1 MRVGQRGRTENLAGR
16 VFGESHGLVSCERR
30 NEALPNRKPKL
41 LMAAVGGDGGSKAS
55 GRCADSEDGEKG
67 CWGAV

>member
-1 MRVGQRGRTENLAGR
+1 MRGGQRGRTENLAGR

-41 LMAAVGGDGGSKAS
+41 LMAAVGGD
-55 GRCADSEDGEKG
+55 
-67 CWGAV
+67 